1 MELAARHRSV
11 CQTGMNERSSRSHS
25 VFALHLKAAHAGQGI
40 VLNGTLSLVDLAGS
54 ERVDRSMVTGAQL
67 KETVAINKSL
77 SALADVFVAI
87 GNKQPHIPFRNSKLT
102 YLLQPALSGDG
113 KTLMVSRMLCMLSTH
128 YTLPIHYPYP
138 DLTVAGESVSH
149 GGVLLRVALLAAT
162 GQAGEPVRAGQAEE
176 AAAGHGAGRQ
186 HQQQPEPRQPRLR
199 PALLLLLQLL
209 LLLLRGRLS
218 AGLHPHAHSAPQEIG
233 QRPGNCQCQRIRS
246 GCRGG
251 RR

>member
-113 KTLMVSRMLCMLSTH
+113 KTLMVSRILCMLSTH
-128 YTLPIHYPYP
+128 YTHY
-138 DLTVAGESVSH
+138 LSM
-149 GGVLLRVALLAAT
+149 
-162 GQAGEPVRAGQAEE
+162 PV
-176 AAAGHGAGRQ
+176 
-186 HQQQPEPRQPRLR
+186 P
-199 PALLLLLQLL
+199 
-209 LLLLRGRLS
+209 
-218 AGLHPHAHSAPQEIG
+218 
-233 QRPGNCQCQRIRS
+233 
-246 GCRGG
+246 
-251 RR
+251 

>member
-25 VFALHLKAAHAGQGI
+25 VFALHLRAAHAGQGI

-54 ERVDRSMVTGAQL
+54 ERVDRSQVTGAQL

-113 KTLMVSRMLCMLSTH
+113 KTLMV
-128 YTLPIHYPYP
+128 
-138 DLTVAGESVSH
+138 
-149 GGVLLRVALLAAT
+149 LL
-162 GQAGEPVRAGQAEE
+162 PVRHTQTYT
-176 AAAGHGAGRQ
+176 
-186 HQQQPEPRQPRLR
+186 
-199 PALLLLLQLL
+199 
-209 LLLLRGRLS
+209 
-218 AGLHPHAHSAPQEIG
+218 HPDMDICNGPCI
-233 QRPGNCQCQRIRS
+233 P
-246 GCRGG
+246 
-251 RR
+251 